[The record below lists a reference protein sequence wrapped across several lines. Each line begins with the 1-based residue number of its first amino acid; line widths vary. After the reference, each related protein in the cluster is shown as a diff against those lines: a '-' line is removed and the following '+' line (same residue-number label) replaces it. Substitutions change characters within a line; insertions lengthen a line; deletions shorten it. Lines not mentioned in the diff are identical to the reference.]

1 MQDLI
6 LIPFSKHEFKELL
19 KESVAEA
26 LKEQQPTVSGDNS
39 DKLLSVKEA
48 SEFLNLARQTIYG
61 FTSQNLIPFTKR
73 GKKLYF
79 SKAELICWLKEGKQ
93 KTINEIEKEANQY
106 LNLKR

>member
-6 LIPFSKHEFKELL
+6 LIQFSKHEFKELL
-19 KESVAEA
+19 KESVAEV
-26 LKEQQPTVSGDNS
+26 LKEQQSTTIDSNS

-61 FTSQNLIPFTKR
+61 FTSQNQIPFIKK

-79 SKAELICWLKEGKQ
+79 SKAELTEWLQQGRN
-93 KTINEIEKEANQY
+93 KTLNETKKLAEDYI
-106 LNLKR
+106 LNR